1 MTPLSNDNDNHLML
15 TSRRRRSLSE
25 GQSGIS
31 PVQEAMIEHL
41 AYIVLAEGR
50 PARTRDFLNFEV
62 NGVAYSLKP
71 GTIRNHLSH
80 LRRLG
85 EVEIDYKSVCTLYT
99 LPGYSRGKSLM
110 TSDHALVS
118 SRRDLAGLISRLA
131 YGTASAHD
139 IRLRFSTGIYDVLS
153 VLAASTPPADDDAC
167 VDSEQSARASP
178 GEGDIS
184 VSKRK
189 RSKDLVLKPM
199 RLDRGLVGKVT
210 VHRSGVASVIL
221 ACSEMPIRF
230 DIGGL
235 VRLTAALARIE
246 ERLLSLIDTAVRLD
260 GAANFAANSP
270 SGTGLLSVPESGSW
284 VVTMWHVGFDSLECY
299 AGERFEIAW
308 ENFTGAWTRAY
319 TKLLKEVDRRGRA
332 KSRSLPVTRIER
344 QEYPNIPVRTAVEEK
359 LSAVLGS
366 SLH

>member
-1 MTPLSNDNDNHLML
+1 MYNTDIH
-15 TSRRRRSLSE
+15 T
-25 GQSGIS
+25 
-31 PVQEAMIEHL
+31 
-41 AYIVLAEGR
+41 
-50 PARTRDFLNFEV
+50 
-62 NGVAYSLKP
+62 
-71 GTIRNHLSH
+71 
-80 LRRLG
+80 
-85 EVEIDYKSVCTLYT
+85 
-99 LPGYSRGKSLM
+99 
-110 TSDHALVS
+110 LVS

-153 VLAASTPPADDDAC
+153 VLAALTPPADDDAC
-167 VDSEQSARASP
+167 VDSEHSARASP
-178 GEGDIS
+178 GDGDIS

-260 GAANFAANSP
+260 AAANFAANSP
-270 SGTGLLSVPESGSW
+270 SGAGLLSVPESGSW
-284 VVTMWHVGFDSLECY
+284 VVTMWHVGFDSLERY

-308 ENFTGAWTRAY
+308 EDFTGAWTRAY
-319 TKLLKEVDRRGRA
+319 TKSLKEVDRRGRA
-332 KSRSLPVTRIER
+332 KSRGLLPVTRLER
-344 QEYPNIPVRTAVEEK
+344 QEYPDIPVRTAVEEK

>member
-1 MTPLSNDNDNHLML
+1 MTPLSNDNDNHLMP
-15 TSRRRRSLSE
+15 TSHCRRSLSE

-80 LRRLG
+80 LRRL
-85 EVEIDYKSVCTLYT
+85 EEIEIDYKSVCTLYT
-99 LPGYSRGKSLM
+99 LPGYSRRKSLM

-139 IRLRFSTGIYDVLS
+139 IRLRFSAGIYDVLS
-153 VLAASTPPADDDAC
+153 VLAAPTPPADDDAC
-167 VDSEQSARASP
+167 VDSEHSARASP
-178 GEGDIS
+178 GDGDIS

-260 GAANFAANSP
+260 AAANFAANSS
-270 SGTGLLSVPESGSW
+270 SGAGLLSVPEFGTW
-284 VVTMWHVGFDSLECY
+284 VVTMWHVGFDSLERY

-308 ENFTGAWTRAY
+308 EDFTGAWTRAY

-332 KSRSLPVTRIER
+332 KSRSLPVTRLER
-344 QEYPNIPVRTAVEEK
+344 QEYPDIPVRTAVEEK